1 MHPEIA
7 SQIDAIKQDRTHGAG
22 WLSRRAIAALAF
34 AAAGSQ
40 AKSVPF
46 LLHELRSVAGEL
58 ASARPSMTPIRNGV
72 CQLVKLVEEEAV
84 RRPPRG
90 PIQLRLWTQRAAK
103 TLVVKSRSA
112 TRRAARRA
120 ADLISDGDVVITCSY
135 SAAVLKSFEA
145 AKKQGRLFSV
155 IAARS
160 EGKDGR
166 SYGEAMARKLAS
178 AGIPA
183 EVVPD
188 DALESAAAR
197 ASLALVGA
205 DTVMPDGAIINGA
218 PTLRLAQAAKR
229 RAVPFYVVCETS
241 KFLAGRDAPMLEEG
255 FEVVPGELVDGIITE
270 RGPRA
275 AALNL

>member
-1 MHPEIA
+1 
-7 SQIDAIKQDRTHGAG
+7 
-22 WLSRRAIAALAF
+22 
-34 AAAGSQ
+34 
-40 AKSVPF
+40 
-46 LLHELRSVAGEL
+46 
-58 ASARPSMTPIRNGV
+58 MTPIRNGV